1 MKERQV
7 TVCRNIWNEEKLRS
21 FLEGTFA
28 SLLVQFGW
36 KSAEQRA
43 GMVSFFSKALDFSKY
58 RNEVEITF
66 SGCRFFFLD
75 VVDTD
80 LHFNESNRVVG
91 PRGNLAPL
99 QNSTIVG
106 LEIYPQDHSE
116 IAQSA
121 KAFFAESAP
130 QGFKGSYLGNH
141 ETHSVVWAFIDQRR
155 FRARTEK
162 LQVPVVSTR
171 EWVAK
176 KMAEYGEVP
185 GGNQ

>member
-7 TVCRNIWNEEKLRS
+7 TVRRNIWDEEKLRS
-21 FLEGTFA
+21 FHEGTLA
-28 SLLVQFGW
+28 SLLVQFG
-36 KSAEQRA
+36 SSPAEERVEI
-43 GMVSFFSKALDFSKY
+43 VSYFSQALDFSKY
-58 RNEVEITF
+58 RNEVAVTF
-66 SGCRFFFLD
+66 SGYQFFFLD
-75 VVDTD
+75 VVDTE
-80 LHFNESNRVVG
+80 LHSDEFNRVVG
-91 PRGNLAPL
+91 PRGNSALL

-141 ETHSVVWAFIDQRR
+141 ETHSVVCAFIDQRR